1 MTLAPYPGNSSSHVS
16 TVLPGRR
23 GQVRVLLENR
33 NLVGIGNPDLASASV
48 APVMGN
54 DLKPAAILDDGEVA
68 LRALESQANRE

>member
-1 MTLAPYPGNSSSHVS
+1 M
-16 TVLPGRR
+16 
-23 GQVRVLLENR
+23 RVLLENR

-48 APVMGN
+48 APEMGY